1 MSWVILCDW
10 FMCIL
15 TTKALTKK
23 IDEEFSLKIGIISRL
38 ARYVGR
44 AVVRS
49 KNTVINET
57 KWKNKSLER
66 QKPISYDV
74 SPSPP
79 SARFFYGVA
88 IAIYDSYS
96 NFHTFSISI
105 DIF

>member
-23 IDEEFSLKIGIISRL
+23 IDEEFSLKIANWKIGIISRL
-38 ARYVGR
+38 AVYLGR
-44 AVVRS
+44 AVWS

-79 SARFFYGVA
+79 SASFFIVWQ
-88 IAIYDSYS
+88 
-96 NFHTFSISI
+96 
-105 DIF
+105 